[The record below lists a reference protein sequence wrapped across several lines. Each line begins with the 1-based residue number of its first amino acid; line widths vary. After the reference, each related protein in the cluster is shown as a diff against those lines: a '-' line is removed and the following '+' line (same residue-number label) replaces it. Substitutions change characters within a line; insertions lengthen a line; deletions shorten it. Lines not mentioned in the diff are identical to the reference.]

1 MNEPAEDRLYVLGVL
16 RLERRGSEV
25 KFPRRKAASLLAYL
39 ALHPQKHGRDH
50 LATLLWGDY
59 VDDEARASLRNALSL
74 LRRMVG
80 DDAFIADAQT
90 VQINPTFPL
99 WVDARAF
106 EGYAREFL
114 AAPSFDLSPSFIDLY
129 QGDLLPDL
137 YDDWIGPE
145 RDRLRSLYI
154 DALLQAVQQMR
165 SRSEY
170 AQAIELAQ
178 RVLAIE
184 PSNERAHQHLMF
196 CYVATGDRSA
206 ALRQYE
212 ACRQA
217 LHDDLAVEPLP
228 ETTALANWMKGKPEH
243 EQAREA
249 RITNL
254 PIPLTSF
261 IGREQEMTAIKR
273 LLAEHRLVTVTGT
286 GRQRQD
292 APGYPGRGRPA
303 GSVQGRCVVRRPGRR
318 RQWDPRPQHHCACD
332 RGVTAR
338 RRVRR
343 RTALWPFCA
352 LARLC
357 WCSTTASMWS
367 LPAPIWPTPS

>member
-1 MNEPAEDRLYVLGVL
+1 MGG
-16 RLERRGSEV
+16 RGE
-25 KFPRRKAASLLAYL
+25 
-39 ALHPQKHGRDH
+39 
-50 LATLLWGDY
+50 
-59 VDDEARASLRNALSL
+59 
-74 LRRMVG
+74 
-80 DDAFIADAQT
+80 
-90 VQINPTFPL
+90 
-99 WVDARAF
+99 AF

-170 AQAIELAQ
+170 AEAIELAQ

-243 EQAREA
+243 EQAR
-249 RITNL
+249 
-254 PIPLTSF
+254 
-261 IGREQEMTAIKR
+261 
-273 LLAEHRLVTVTGT
+273 
-286 GRQRQD
+286 
-292 APGYPGRGRPA
+292 
-303 GSVQGRCVVRRPGRR
+303 
-318 RQWDPRPQHHCACD
+318 
-332 RGVTAR
+332 AR
-338 RRVRR
+338 R
-343 RTALWPFCA
+343 
-352 LARLC
+352 
-357 WCSTTASMWS
+357 AS
-367 LPAPIWPTPS
+367 PTCRSR